1 LKSYGI
7 RNTNLKW
14 FRNYLSGRKQGVSIG
29 KFYCSRLR
37 KILCGV
43 PQGSILGPLLF
54 LIYINDLHKS
64 SSALN
69 CILFADD
76 TNLFYSSKNIKTIF
90 HTVNNELT
98 HINEWFKANKLS
110 LNITK
115 TKYTLFMKS
124 SRADN
129 LPLKLPNLNI
139 NKISI
144 NRAYSMKFLGIIID
158 EHLNWKEH
166 IKLIENKTSKNLGIM
181 YKAKHLLNKNCLK
194 HIYYAFIHS
203 YLNYGNIVWGSNY
216 HSHLKKLY
224 VIQKKAC
231 RIIMNKDRYAEA
243 RPLLKEL
250 GILNPFQLN
259 IFHTILFMFRLR
271 NEMLPKIFK
280 AQFSVINHR
289 YPTRHSINNYT
300 IPKSTLRKT
309 DFAITY
315 RGPRLWN
322 SIPTAP
328 MKNITSFEIFKSSCK
343 QLLLNS
349 QNETN
354 FF

>member
-1 LKSYGI
+1 
-7 RNTNLKW
+7 LKW

-181 YKAKHLLNKNCLK
+181 YKAVKLHTYCPYEK
-194 HIYYAFIHS
+194 Y
-203 YLNYGNIVWGSNY
+203 NIV
-216 HSHLKKLY
+216 
-224 VIQKKAC
+224 
-231 RIIMNKDRYAEA
+231 
-243 RPLLKEL
+243 
-250 GILNPFQLN
+250 
-259 IFHTILFMFRLR
+259 
-271 NEMLPKIFK
+271 
-280 AQFSVINHR
+280 
-289 YPTRHSINNYT
+289 
-300 IPKSTLRKT
+300 
-309 DFAITY
+309 
-315 RGPRLWN
+315 
-322 SIPTAP
+322 
-328 MKNITSFEIFKSSCK
+328 
-343 QLLLNS
+343 
-349 QNETN
+349 
-354 FF
+354 